1 MKQIIYR
8 IIYINYILA
17 MRFYIFYRCEEM
29 KHTLFI
35 LYNERKKDRN
45 NVFIGCYL
53 LYYYFSQAFGPSEL
67 KQSHALK
74 VHNATN
80 YQIT

>member
-35 LYNERKKDRN
+35 LYNERKEERQKQCIYR
-45 NVFIGCYL
+45 L
-53 LYYYFSQAFGPSEL
+53 LSIILLF
-67 KQSHALK
+67 
-74 VHNATN
+74 
-80 YQIT
+80 

>member
-35 LYNERKKDRN
+35 LYNERKKERKTETM
-45 NVFIGCYL
+45 YL
-53 LYYYFSQAFGPSEL
+53 SVVIY
-67 KQSHALK
+67 
-74 VHNATN
+74 
-80 YQIT
+80 

>member
-35 LYNERKKDRN
+35 LYNERKEERQKQCIYR
-45 NVFIGCYL
+45 L
-53 LYYYFSQAFGPSEL
+53 LYYYFSQAFGSSEL